1 MNTEEFRLIREAVPF
16 RPFIIHMADGR
27 AYPVRHRDFIVQGP
41 PGHRVVFLYRE
52 DGSSSC
58 IDLLLV
64 NELEIPPLPTP
75 AEPPSPGA
83 NGG

>member
-1 MNTEEFRLIREAVPF
+1 MNTEDFRATREAVPF

-27 AYPVRHRDFIVQGP
+27 SYPVKHRDFIVQGP

-52 DGSSSC
+52 DGSSSL

-64 NELEIPPLPTP
+64 NELEIPATATP
-75 AEPPSPGA
+75 PAPGT